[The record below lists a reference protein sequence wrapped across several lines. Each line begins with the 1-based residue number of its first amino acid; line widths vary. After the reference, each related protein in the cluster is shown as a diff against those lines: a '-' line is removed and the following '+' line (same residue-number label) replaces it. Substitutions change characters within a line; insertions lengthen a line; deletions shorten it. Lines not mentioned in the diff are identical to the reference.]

1 MRKWWNWQTHH
12 LEGVAPKGVG
22 VQVPPSAPF
31 TRPVHSRLLKAKEQH
46 SMARLS
52 CPKEAQ
58 AAKFVTG
65 HHAALGP
72 LWMAKVLN

>member
-1 MRKWWNWQTHH
+1 
-12 LEGVAPKGVG
+12 
-22 VQVPPSAPF
+22 
-31 TRPVHSRLLKAKEQH
+31 
-46 SMARLS
+46 MARLS